1 MQNVVKKYTVQELSS
16 ILNLSDTA
24 IRKQIKKGRFQTC
37 SEQVG
42 SRSVTKVIL
51 SDNELN
57 QLIQDYSKNKV
68 PNQVLNQFDEPEKK
82 FSEVHQTSSFDDE
95 NGNKAQIDS
104 NKMIEFVEVYTNKLE
119 NLYKQLNEKDKQI
132 YLLEDIENR
141 QKKEY
146 FEIKAKLKE
155 LEEENKALKTKLD
168 KKHWW
173 KFW

>member
-1 MQNVVKKYTVQELSS
+1 MENVVKKYTVQELSS

-24 IRKQIKKGRFQTC
+24 IRKQIKKGKFETS
-37 SEQVG
+37 SELVG
-42 SRSVTKVIL
+42 SRFVTKVIL

-57 QLIQDYSKNKV
+57 QLIHDYSKNKV
-68 PNQVLNQFDEPEKK
+68 PNQVLSQFDEPERK
-82 FSEVHQTSSFDDE
+82 FSEVYQTCSIDDDKR
-95 NGNKAQIDS
+95 NTLSIDD
-104 NKMIEFVEVYTNKLE
+104 NKMIEFIETYTSKLE

-132 YLLEDIENR
+132 YLLEDFEAR